1 MDLTQLFT
9 IDMLGTMAGMTA
21 FVALMTQITKY
32 FVKGTV
38 VEKFD
43 TKWYGLVW
51 SIVAN
56 IAALIFLTQDYTA
69 SSIFTCFVNTLLV
82 AVAAFGAFDVIKTV
96 DTNVKSKSEGVS
108 GE

>member
-9 IDMLGTMAGMTA
+9 IDMLGTMAGMVA
-21 FVALMTQITKY
+21 FVTLMTQITKY
-32 FVKGTV
+32 FVKDTA

-51 SIVAN
+51 SLVAN
-56 IAALIFLTQDYTA
+56 VAALVFLTQDYTA
-69 SSIFTCFVNTLLV
+69 QGIFTCFINVLMVT
-82 AVAAFGAFDVIKTV
+82 VAAFGAFDVIKTV
-96 DTNVKSKSEGVS
+96 DGNVKAKKEGAS